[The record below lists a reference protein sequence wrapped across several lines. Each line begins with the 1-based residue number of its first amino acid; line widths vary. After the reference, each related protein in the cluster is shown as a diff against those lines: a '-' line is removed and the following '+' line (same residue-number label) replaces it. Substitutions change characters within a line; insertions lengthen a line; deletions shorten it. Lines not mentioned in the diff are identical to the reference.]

1 MMFHLNS
8 SLSGKKKKNHSVK
21 DVNGEGYLYV
31 RKDYIREISL
41 PPSQFFCKCK
51 ITLKKNTPKC
61 KKKKEL
67 YNGEI
72 WKMSIKP
79 CLTASEMELVDIMYH
94 SNALEGNSIILV
106 LC

>member
-31 RKDYIREISL
+31 RTDYIREISL

-51 ITLKKNTPKC
+51 ITLKKTLLNVRKKRNCTMEKSGKC
-61 KKKKEL
+61 Q
-67 YNGEI
+67 
-72 WKMSIKP
+72 
-79 CLTASEMELVDIMYH
+79 
-94 SNALEGNSIILV
+94 SNHV
-106 LC
+106 